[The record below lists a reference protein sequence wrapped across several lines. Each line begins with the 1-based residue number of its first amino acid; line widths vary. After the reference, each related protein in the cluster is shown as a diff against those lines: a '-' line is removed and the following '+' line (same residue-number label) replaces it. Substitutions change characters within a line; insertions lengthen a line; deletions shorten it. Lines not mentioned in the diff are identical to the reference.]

1 MNRRLRSA
9 GWGHNGRVPASPA
22 RSDPPVA
29 PDLNACRAAARAV
42 RATPCW
48 PQVRDAVRP
57 PGVGIHRSRP
67 PLSLLLYGTARDG
80 RLVWRSADE
89 FALLEPPIA
98 RGREWASSDAGR
110 TWFGRV
116 DRWWDHLVFGVP
128 PLLLLVLCVPMSFV
142 PQAGPLLALLLVCI
156 ALLYILAQLA
166 FGLIPRSV
174 KRMRGTSE
182 DSARGLHWTVV
193 LFHLTDPAKADRL
206 LRTVLERSEKLT
218 RANIRPDVAE
228 GTHALMCLERAITT
242 VEARRAVSA
251 APSATGSGPDRPGV
265 HVVLDGGG
273 FVPPDP
279 GAHRPISF
287 IPVLLTG
294 TALVVAVVGLF
305 TADAEAAACAAARD
319 CADRPATWID
329 ATTWLIYR
337 MVLDDAGLT
346 PATTQARIFG
356 WLMPPLGAVVLLC
369 LVVAGWR
376 QASTFKKRQQRT
388 YTHLETTINRRIRVL
403 VLTVLDSERDAVIS
417 AVTAVNGRSAEPDT
431 LGGYPVFRLGRLGD
445 QGTEVL
451 LAQSAQGI
459 VTPAAMMLTAER
471 LIPVVQPDYVILA
484 GICFGL
490 WSRQHDDGTQE
501 LGDVVVS
508 EYVQNVDHRKVTD
521 QDGRERIIW
530 RGERVQASA
539 PLLLALKAATH
550 GWTGRPVHFGPVLSG
565 STLVSSA
572 TLRAHLRR
580 EFEEASAGEM
590 ELTGVYV
597 ATAGRR
603 SGWIMVK
610 GISDWGTGE
619 LTDDTRRTASEAA
632 AAFIVRALTFGTL
645 PVPPRS

>member
-1 MNRRLRSA
+1 MSA
-9 GWGHNGRVPASPA
+9 FPALH
-22 RSDPPVA
+22 DPPFV
-29 PDLNACRAAARAV
+29 PDLNACRKAARAV
-42 RATPCW
+42 RATPSW
-48 PQVRDAVRP
+48 PQVKDAVRP

-67 PLSLLLYGTARDG
+67 PLGLLLYGAARDG
-80 RLVWRSADE
+80 RLVWRSTDE
-89 FALLEPPIA
+89 FALIEPPIA

-110 TWFGRV
+110 TWSGRLA
-116 DRWWDHLVFGVP
+116 RWWDHLMFGLP
-128 PLLLLVLCVPMSFV
+128 PFLLLILSVPTSIV
-142 PQAGPLLALLLVCI
+142 PQVGTLLALLLVCV
-156 ALLYILAQLA
+156 ALLYIAAQMTL
-166 FGLIPRSV
+166 GLVLRSLR
-174 KRMRGTSE
+174 RMRGTSE

-193 LFHLTDPAKADRL
+193 LFHLSDPAKADRL
-206 LRTVLERSEKLT
+206 LRAALDRSQLLT
-218 RANIRPDVAE
+218 RDNIRPDVAQ
-228 GTHALMCLERAITT
+228 GTHALMCLEHAITT

-251 APSATGSGPDRPGV
+251 APSATGSGPAGSGV
-265 HVVLDGGG
+265 HVVLDGGR

-287 IPVLLTG
+287 VPVLLTG
-294 TALVVAVVGLF
+294 TALVVGVGGLL
-305 TADAEAAACAAARD
+305 TANAEAAACAAART

-329 ATTWLIYR
+329 ASTWLIYR

-346 PATTQARIFG
+346 PATAQARIFG
-356 WLMPPLGAVVLLC
+356 WLMLPLGLTVLFC
-369 LVVAGWR
+369 IVVAGWR
-376 QASTFKKRQQRT
+376 QASTFKRRQEST
-388 YTHLETTINRRIRVL
+388 YAHWETTINRRIRVL
-403 VLTVLDSERDAVIS
+403 VLTVLDIERDAVTS
-417 AVTAVNGRSAEPDT
+417 AVTAANGQQAEPDT
-431 LGGYPVFRLGRLGD
+431 LGGYPIFRLGRLGD
-445 QGTEVL
+445 HGTEVL

-490 WSRQHDDGTQE
+490 WSRRYDNGRQE

-521 QDGRERIIW
+521 EDGSERIVW
-530 RGERVQASA
+530 RGERVQAST
-539 PLLLALKAATH
+539 PLLLALMAATH
-550 GWTGRPVHFGPVLSG
+550 GWTGRPVHFGTVLSG

-603 SGWIMVK
+603 CGWIMVK

-619 LTDDTRRTASEAA
+619 LTDDTRRSASEAA
-632 AAFIVRALTFGTL
+632 AAFIVQALTVGTL
-645 PVPPRS
+645 PVPP

>member
-1 MNRRLRSA
+1 
-9 GWGHNGRVPASPA
+9 
-22 RSDPPVA
+22 
-29 PDLNACRAAARAV
+29 V
-42 RATPCW
+42 RTTPCW
-48 PQVRDAVRP
+48 LQVRDTVRP

-67 PLSLLLYGTARDG
+67 PLGLLLYSAARDG

-89 FALLEPPIA
+89 FALVEPPIA
-98 RGREWASSDAGR
+98 RSREWASSDAGR
-110 TWFGRV
+110 TWLGRL

-128 PLLLLVLCVPMSFV
+128 PFVLLALSVPASFV
-142 PQAGPLLALLLVCI
+142 PRVGLLFALLLVCL
-156 ALLYILAQLA
+156 ALLYIAAQMT
-166 FGLIPRSV
+166 FGLILRSV
-174 KRMRGTSE
+174 RRMRGTSD

-193 LFHLTDPAKADRL
+193 LIHLTDPVKADRL
-206 LRTVLERSEKLT
+206 LRAALDRSQYLT

-242 VEARRAVSA
+242 VEARRAVAA
-251 APSATGSGPDRPGV
+251 APSATGSGPDRSDV
-265 HVVLDGGG
+265 YVVLDGGG

-294 TALVVAVVGLF
+294 TALAVGVVGLL

-319 CADRPATWID
+319 CADRPATWVD
-329 ATTWLIYR
+329 AVTWLMYR

-356 WLMPPLGAVVLLC
+356 WLMPPLGGVVLLC
-369 LVVAGWR
+369 LVVAGRR
-376 QASTFKKRQQRT
+376 QVSTFKKRQDRT
-388 YTHLETTINRRIRVL
+388 YVHLDSTINRRIRVL
-403 VLTVLDSERDAVIS
+403 VLTVLDIERDAVIS
-417 AVTAVNGRSAEPDT
+417 AVTARNGRQAEPDT

-451 LAQSAQGI
+451 VAQSAQGI

-490 WSRQHDDGTQE
+490 WSREHDGGEQE

-521 QDGRERIIW
+521 EDGSERIIW
-530 RGERVQASA
+530 RGERVQAST

-550 GWTGRPVHFGPVLSG
+550 GWTGRPVHVGTVLSG
-565 STLVSSA
+565 STLVSSKE
-572 TLRAHLRR
+572 LRAELRR

-619 LTDDTRRTASEAA
+619 LTDDTRQQASEAA
-632 AAFIVRALTFGTL
+632 AAYIVHALTFGTL
-645 PVPPRS
+645 PVPPRG

>member
-1 MNRRLRSA
+1 MS
-9 GWGHNGRVPASPA
+9 ASPTLH
-22 RSDPPVA
+22 DPPFA
-29 PDLNACRAAARAV
+29 PDLSACWEAARAV

-67 PLSLLLYGTARDG
+67 PLGLLLYGAARDG
-80 RLVWRSADE
+80 CLVWRSTDE
-89 FALLEPPIA
+89 FALLEPPVA
-98 RGREWASSDAGR
+98 RGREWASSHAGR
-110 TWFGRV
+110 TWSGRL
-116 DRWWDHLVFGVP
+116 DRWWDHLMFGVP
-128 PLLLLVLCVPMSFV
+128 PFLLLIVSAPTSLV
-142 PQAGPLLALLLVCI
+142 PQVGLFLALLLVCI
-156 ALLYILAQLA
+156 ALLYIVAQMTL
-166 FGLIPRSV
+166 GLVLRSL
-174 KRMRGTSE
+174 KRMRGTSD

-193 LFHLTDPAKADRL
+193 LVHLTDPAKADRL
-206 LRTVLERSEKLT
+206 LRVALDRSQHLT
-218 RANIRPDVAE
+218 RNNIRPDVAE

-242 VEARRAVSA
+242 VEVRRAVSA

-287 IPVLLTG
+287 IPALLTG
-294 TALVVAVVGLF
+294 TALAVGLVGLL
-305 TADAEAAACAAARD
+305 TADAEAAACAAAPD

-329 ATTWLIYR
+329 AMTWLIYQ
-337 MVLDDAGLT
+337 MVLGDAGFT

-356 WLMPPLGAVVLLC
+356 WLMLPLGLVVLFC
-369 LVVAGWR
+369 IVVAGWR
-376 QASTFKKRQQRT
+376 QASTFKKRQERT
-388 YTHLETTINRRIRVL
+388 YAHLDTTINRRIRVL
-403 VLTVLDSERDAVIS
+403 VLTVLDIERDAVTS
-417 AVTAVNGRSAEPDT
+417 AVTAMNGRQAEPDT

-490 WSRQHDDGTQE
+490 WSRRHDNGIQE

-521 QDGRERIIW
+521 EDGSERIVW
-530 RGERVQASA
+530 RGERVQAST

-550 GWTGRPVHFGPVLSG
+550 GWTGRSVHFGTVLSG

-572 TLRAHLRR
+572 TLRAELRR

-619 LTDDTRRTASEAA
+619 LTDDTRRPASEAA
-632 AAFIVRALTFGTL
+632 AAFIVQALTFGTL